1 MQPAIIIITDIVIII
16 IAEALK
22 CDCTTKSIAI
32 AGAAKSNN
40 GLKKPFPKLFSSPL
54 CIVRYAAKKII
65 NPSFVISDGC
75 IVPKTGNFIHLNA
88 PFTLTP
94 IPGIKTAASPTIEIT
109 QIGL

>member
-1 MQPAIIIITDIVIII
+1 MHPAIIIITDIVIII
-16 IAEALK
+16 ITEALK
-22 CDCTTKSIAI
+22 CDCTTINIAI
-32 AGAAKSNN
+32 AGATNSIN
-40 GLKKPFPKLFSSPL
+40 GLKNPFPKLFSSLL

-75 IVPKTGNFIHLNA
+75 IVLNTGNFIHLNA

-94 IPGIKTAASPTIEIT
+94 TPGIKTAANPTIEIT